1 MARTKDAANAVD
13 PATGRP
19 LPQGVSCRGPHQYRA
34 RKLADGAR
42 VTRTFETA
50 RLAREWLEETSAAV
64 RAGDFVDRRELVQ
77 STLKELVQRYVASEM
92 QDGGRRRGA
101 AEDRGHVPA
110 ITEDDISSLP
120 LSKLTPAAVRGFC
133 DRQAA
138 CFAAGTVVKRLN
150 LLAAILSHARSE
162 WDFPLRENPASAD
175 AVKRPAGA
183 DRKRNRRLMPPM
195 AVAIREALAQ
205 GEEPPKPE
213 EVRLL
218 EAVAK
223 SEWKADLP
231 LVRWSIEQAM
241 RQGESMELRWRD
253 VDLDAKV
260 VVVRGRH
267 GRGTKADEHREERGH
282 ERRPLV
288 PRAIAVLRDLLPKEG
303 EPDPDTLVFPVGPA
317 HPFRVRF
324 GRMAARAGL
333 EDFTF
338 HDLRHEATS
347 RLAKLY
353 PNPMDLRRVTGHAD
367 LKSLDRY
374 YQPDL
379 TELAERAA

>member
-19 LPQGVSCRGPHQYRA
+19 LPQGVAYRGLHQYRA
-34 RKLADGAR
+34 RKLADDAR

-77 STLKELVQRYVASEM
+77 STLKELVQRYVNSEM

-110 ITEDDISSLP
+110 IVNDDIGGLP
-120 LSKLTPAAVRGFC
+120 LSRLTPAAVRGFR
-133 DRQAA
+133 DRQVAM
-138 CFAAGTVVKRLN
+138 FAAGTVVKRLN

-162 WDFPLRENPASAD
+162 WDVPLRENPACAD

-183 DRKRNRRLMPPM
+183 DRKRSRRLMPPT
-195 AVAIREALAQ
+195 AAAIREALAR
-205 GEEPPKPE
+205 GEEPPKTE
-213 EVRLL
+213 EARLL
-218 EAVAK
+218 AAVAK
-223 SEWKADLP
+223 SECKADLA
-231 LVRWSIEQAM
+231 LVRWSIAQAM

-253 VDLDAKV
+253 LDLDAKV
-260 VVVRGRH
+260 VTVRGRH

-288 PRAIAVLRDLLPKEG
+288 PEAIALLRELLPEDG
-303 EPDPDTLVFPVGPA
+303 GPDPDGLVFPVGPA